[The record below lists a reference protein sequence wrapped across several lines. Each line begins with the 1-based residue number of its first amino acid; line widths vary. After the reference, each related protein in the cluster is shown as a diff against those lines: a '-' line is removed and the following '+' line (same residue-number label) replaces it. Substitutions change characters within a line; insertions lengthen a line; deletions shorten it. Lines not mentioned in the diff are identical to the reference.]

1 MNTVAPTTAAPEE
14 EVGRLRSRLKRLAE
28 DKAYLQLVIRMIER
42 IDPAPGVA
50 DMVGNLL
57 HNIVESIGGTD
68 IKIWYW
74 MDGRLHYQSHFGG
87 RDTPTQI
94 DDPLAR
100 EAVQGRRFIERQGSE
115 ADSLLRGEILPGS
128 YTWAF
133 PLMVSDTLVGVIKLE
148 NIHIYGASLRQH
160 LPIFFSHAALILNT
174 GIRNQSSLRQA
185 YDELRASHERLRKTQ
200 HSIDQAALCV
210 FWIVPESARFS
221 YVNQRVCDVLGYSRE
236 EMLDGMTVADIDPNW
251 PTDRWPEHLAELR
264 KTKSMQLRTDH
275 RKKNG
280 EVFPVE
286 VTVYLSEFEGE
297 EHMVSFATDI
307 RDRIASEEAMKAAL
321 AAAESANRMKSV
333 FLANMSHELRTP
345 LNAILGF
352 AQIME
357 RDPRIPDDERENL
370 RTINRS
376 GPHLLTLINDV
387 LEISRIEAGRMHLQD
402 EPCDLRELAHSLV
415 ELMRPRAQAKG
426 LELRVRIDPDTPRY
440 VMTDTGK
447 LRQILLNLISNAT
460 KYTATGHIELDL
472 SCLQPPG
479 VAPRLRLRVT
489 DTGIGIAESEQERIF
504 DPFYQTEHGI
514 ALGEGTGL
522 GLTISREYARLMGGQ
537 LEVESRPGR
546 GASFC
551 LSLPCQPSQAI
562 QTVEAGHGR
571 VIGLADDQPP
581 PRVLVAEDD
590 ADSRRLLEILLGEAG
605 FNVRSVA
612 DGDQA
617 VREFTRWRP
626 DFIWMDMRM
635 PVLDGYAATRAIRAL
650 PNGQAPRIV
659 ALTASAFQE
668 DRAAILAAGCD
679 AVMTKPLDE
688 GRLFEMM
695 REQLDLHYR
704 YIDSP
709 EVTGPAAE
717 SAPLTLP
724 DSFPEPQRAALAAAA
739 EILDVEDC
747 RRLLAQLKTSDPA
760 LAGRLLELVNNYQF
774 ERLQELCKKT

>member
-1 MNTVAPTTAAPEE
+1 MNTVEPTTAAPEE
-14 EVGRLRSRLKRLAE
+14 EVSRLRSRLKRLAE
-28 DKAYLQLVIRMIER
+28 EKAYLQLVIRMIER
-42 IDPAPGVA
+42 IDPAPGVT
-50 DMVGNLL
+50 DMVDNLL

-74 MDGRLHYQSHFGG
+74 MDGRLLHHSYFGG
-87 RDTPTQI
+87 RASPAVI

-100 EAVQGRRFIERQGSE
+100 QVVQERRFIEVDGNE
-115 ADSLLRGEILPGS
+115 ADNLLRGEILPGS
-128 YTWAF
+128 FTWAF
-133 PLMVSDTLVGVIKLE
+133 PLLVGEKLVGVIKLE
-148 NIHIYGASLRQH
+148 NIHIYGASLRSY
-160 LPIFFSHAALILNT
+160 LPVFFSHAALILNT
-174 GIRNQSSLRQA
+174 GIRNESSLQKA
-185 YDELRASHERLRKTQ
+185 YGELQQSHAQLAKTQ
-200 HSIDQAALCV
+200 HSIDQAAICV
-210 FWIVPESARFS
+210 FWIVPESARFT
-221 YVNQRVCDVLGYSRE
+221 YVNERVCEVLGYSRDE
-236 EMLDGMTVADIDPNW
+236 LLGGMTVADIDPNW
-251 PTDRWPEHLAELR
+251 PAERWPEHLAELR
-264 KTKSMQLRTDH
+264 RSKFMVLRTDH
-275 RKKNG
+275 RKKTG

-286 VTVYLSEFEGE
+286 ATVYISEFEGE
-297 EHMVSFATDI
+297 EHMVSFVTDI
-307 RDRIASEEAMKAAL
+307 RERIASEEAMKAAL

-370 RTINRS
+370 RTINHS
-376 GPHLLTLINDV
+376 GRHLLTLINDV
-387 LEISRIEAGRMHLQD
+387 LEISRIEAGRLRPQD
-402 EPCDLRELAHSLV
+402 EPCDLHELAHSLV

-460 KYTATGHIELDL
+460 KYTTTGHIELDL
-472 SCLQPPG
+472 SRLQPPG
-479 VAPRLRLRVT
+479 AAPRLCLRVT
-489 DTGIGIAESEQERIF
+489 DTGIGIAESEQGRIF

-537 LEVESRPGR
+537 LDVESRPGN

-551 LSLPCQPSQAI
+551 LTLPCLPSQAI
-562 QTVEAGHGR
+562 QPVEAGHGR
-571 VIGLADDQPP
+571 VIGLADDRPP

-590 ADSRRLLEILLGEAG
+590 ADSRRLLETLLGEAG
-605 FNVRSVA
+605 FSVRGVA

-617 VREFTRWRP
+617 VHEFTRWHP

-668 DRAAILAAGCD
+668 DRTAILAAGCD

-688 GRLFEMM
+688 SRLFEMM

-724 DSFPEPQRAALAAAA
+724 DSFPEPQRTALAAAA
-739 EILDVEDC
+739 EILDMEGC
-747 RRLLAQLKTSDPA
+747 RGVLAQLRESDPA
-760 LAGRLLELVNNYQF
+760 LAEQLLDLVNDYQF
-774 ERLQELCKKT
+774 ERLQALCKTR